1 VTSTDQALLID
12 TSAFLFWHSDSRRLS
27 KRARAALLD
36 ALHRPVYVSAVTAFE
51 IATKVRLGKLAVPSV
66 LLNEFAYVVESDG
79 FRVLELNSGSAV
91 RAGLLPG
98 EHRDPFDRLLAAQA
112 LVHHCAVVT
121 PDRLFSDSL
130 GTEVLW

>member
-1 VTSTDQALLID
+1 MTSTDQALLID

-51 IATKVRLGKLAVPSV
+51 IATKVQLGKLAVPSV
-66 LLNEFAYVVESDG
+66 LLNEFSYVVESDG
-79 FRVLELNSGSAV
+79 FRVLELDSGSAV

>member
-1 VTSTDQALLID
+1 MTAADQPLLID

-27 KRARAALLD
+27 KRARAAMLN
-36 ALHRPVYVSAVTAFE
+36 ALHRPVYVSAITAFE
-51 IATKVRLGKLAVPSV
+51 IATKVRLGKLEVPSV

-79 FRVLELNSGSAV
+79 FHVLELDAGSAV

-121 PDRLFSDSL
+121 PDRLFTDSL
-130 GTEVLW
+130 GADVFW

>member
-91 RAGLLPG
+91 RAGLLPD